1 MPLARCSR
9 DVFKVTFISLVM
21 GFCQVPA
28 PETTSCRHGYRYICL
43 SCKKNVTSHAHL
55 DFSLY
60 YITHRR
66 GKRFV
71 YSGYW
76 DELSKIV
83 KNPSRIAASQ
93 RELSNFLGIDTRT
106 FRHWR
111 RNQLLPKVFTDAEF
125 TLTPANAYFIGLFL
139 SDGHLRR
146 NGAHH
151 SYTYQVGSKDI
162 FQGYW
167 YPQFIQRFLPLFD
180 HKPKL
185 SSTYLATDK
194 STGAPYLKTN
204 LSSFSPVFVSYLE
217 SLGVVKPK
225 TDSPTS
231 SFVKSIPDFF
241 LKQLPHKEA
250 FFQGIFDG
258 DGFVN
263 VHTSP
268 QISIA
273 LSPDIDYGDLLDSF
287 PLVSTSFV
295 NSRRE
300 THDATG
306 SAIGLFEVKLAP
318 AALGRMSDGYTAGD
332 VVSQL
337 EFLLRS
343 ARHSIRPDK
352 VYKLI
357 AFVERIC
364 SKNYGENRN
373 SRPIQAQIRD
383 LAIERG
389 VLQQVRNLKKQYP
402 LKDGHYLPFIP
413 DWARELTSV
422 QDAWEFFFRKE
433 HLCARNL
440 KFGKFF
446 PSGVSVDFL
455 L

>member
-1 MPLARCSR
+1 
-9 DVFKVTFISLVM
+9 
-21 GFCQVPA
+21 
-28 PETTSCRHGYRYICL
+28 
-43 SCKKNVTSHAHL
+43 
-55 DFSLY
+55 
-60 YITHRR
+60 
-66 GKRFV
+66 
-71 YSGYW
+71 
-76 DELSKIV
+76 
-83 KNPSRIAASQ
+83 
-93 RELSNFLGIDTRT
+93 
-106 FRHWR
+106 
-111 RNQLLPKVFTDAEF
+111 
-125 TLTPANAYFIGLFL
+125 
-139 SDGHLRR
+139 
-146 NGAHH
+146 
-151 SYTYQVGSKDI
+151 
-162 FQGYW
+162 
-167 YPQFIQRFLPLFD
+167 
-180 HKPKL
+180 
-185 SSTYLATDK
+185 
-194 STGAPYLKTN
+194 
-204 LSSFSPVFVSYLE
+204 
-217 SLGVVKPK
+217 LGVVKPK

-402 LKDGHYLPFIP
+402 LK
-413 DWARELTSV
+413 
-422 QDAWEFFFRKE
+422 
-433 HLCARNL
+433 
-440 KFGKFF
+440 
-446 PSGVSVDFL
+446 
-455 L
+455 